1 MKKFLTV
8 LAIALIAMTSVF
20 AVDAVPAVSADP
32 VAGDNTKDALNLS
45 LKIDGYTVFGF
56 TESKVTTSQDSI
68 TPMGD
73 VNVKESG
80 RNISVH
86 ASVITTHNNLVSIT
100 LDLPKAM
107 KANGVKDTIKL
118 TYTGTEEGDF
128 TTTDNGDNYK
138 FTDTILGGTTK
149 QAYSKAFTIE
159 VEDYSQK
166 VAGDYSAQLV
176 MTVTA
181 N

>member
-20 AVDAVPAVSADP
+20 AAVAAQSADP
-32 VAGDNTKDALNLS
+32 VDGDYSKDALNLS
-45 LKIDGYTVFGF
+45 LNIGGYTVFGF
-56 TESKVTTSQDSI
+56 TSEQVTVDNDSI

-73 VNVKESG
+73 VDVKNVSNRE
-80 RNISVH
+80 IPVY
-86 ASVITTHNNLVSIT
+86 ASVITTHNNSVTIT

-107 KANGVKDTIKL
+107 KANGVNDTITL
-118 TYTGTEEGDF
+118 TYKDI
-128 TTTDNGDNYK
+128 TTTDNGDNYS
-138 FTDTILGGTTK
+138 FTNTISAGKTK
-149 QAYSKAFTIE
+149 QAYSKAFKIE
-159 VEDYSQK
+159 VEDYTHK

>member
-1 MKKFLTV
+1 MKKFLSV

-20 AVDAVPAVSADP
+20 AAAAVSADP
-32 VAGDNTKDALNLS
+32 VSGDNTKDALNLS
-45 LKIDGYTVFGF
+45 LNIDGYTVFGF
-56 TESKVTTSQDSI
+56 TDKEVTVTDSSI

-73 VNVKESG
+73 VDVEESG
-80 RNISVH
+80 RNIPVY
-86 ASVITTHNNLVSIT
+86 ASVITTHNNSVSIT

-107 KANGVKDTIKL
+107 KANGVNDTIAL
-118 TYTGTEEGDF
+118 TYTGTKGDF

-138 FTDTILGGTTK
+138 FTDTISAGTTK
-149 QAYSKAFTIE
+149 QAYSKAFTIK

-166 VAGDYSAQLV
+166 VAGDYTAQLV